1 MPFTALAIG
10 AGVGLLKSELV
21 DRPKEQRQRALA
33 AATQRYSPW
42 TGLKANPIQEAD
54 PVGSALTYGSTGAQ
68 MGANMQDSAAKN
80 NLMSAQS
87 QWLKNNPSS
96 YATAAPVAAAPM
108 GSGSYNYSPGAMTPQ
123 SYNSRWLGQIGNQ

>member
-10 AGVGLLKSELV
+10 AGVGLLKSEMI

-33 AATQRYSPW
+33 ASTQRYSPW

-80 NLMSAQS
+80 NLMNAQS

-96 YATAAPVAAAPM
+96 YSAAAPM
-108 GSGSYNYSPGAMTPQ
+108 ATGAGSYNYSPGIMAPT
-123 SYNSRWLGQIGNQ
+123 SYNSPWYGQIGNQ